1 MGFISWERKETEPL
15 STSIYMILKWYY
27 IVKQAPARRDG
38 VILVVAHVQAYL
50 SMHMFQHFPYP
61 KHLKPSLQMM
71 APAKAALEAASAPV
85 SAKYS
90 PLHPGT
96 SQEFVPKHLSNAA
109 SSNPNILLTLNIWRF
124 RKVHLWSMKLKPF
137 RMQHLQLSDL
147 QQGSVPNYK
156 PKGSQSQ
163 QHTRVCIFGRDVLSP
178 GFFWRLKAFMAYNE
192 YVYEIMLLPKTFVK
206 NLSRPSLQL
215 S

>member
-1 MGFISWERKETEPL
+1 
-15 STSIYMILKWYY
+15 
-27 IVKQAPARRDG
+27 
-38 VILVVAHVQAYL
+38 
-50 SMHMFQHFPYP
+50 MHMFQHFPYP
-61 KHLKPSLQMM
+61 KHPKTSLQML
-71 APAKAALEAASAPV
+71 APVKAALEAASAPV

-109 SSNPNILLTLNIWRF
+109 SSNPNILLTLNIWLF
-124 RKVHLWSMKLKPF
+124 RKVHLWSTKSF
-137 RMQHLQLSDL
+137 RTQHLQPSDL

-163 QHTRVCIFGRDVLSP
+163 QHTRVCIFGRDVLS
-178 GFFWRLKAFMAYNE
+178 FSRLLLKAQGIDGVDE
-192 YVYEIMLLPKTFVK
+192 QVYEIILLTKSFVK

-215 S
+215 R